1 MFPMVYKQTFSEW
14 LSEERGKRG
23 WSQSDLARFAG
34 LHRAVINKI
43 ETGTNPMP
51 DTVKALAHALEYP
64 LDFVY
69 EKAGF
74 LEEKSK
80 VSPIKRKLTYLA
92 ESLPDSD
99 LEMVIALLE
108 QRLEFYR
115 QNPKIK
121 PAK

>member
-1 MFPMVYKQTFSEW
+1 MSLVVNKQSFGEW
-14 LSEERGKRG
+14 LSQEREKRG
-23 WSQSDLARFAG
+23 WSQSDLARFSG

-51 DTVKALAHALEYP
+51 ETVKAIARALEYP
-64 LDFVY
+64 LEFVY

-74 LEEKSK
+74 LEEKPQLS
-80 VSPIKRKLTYLA
+80 VIKRKLAHLA
-92 ESLPDSD
+92 ENLPDSD

-108 QRLEFYR
+108 QRLDFYKK
-115 QNPKIK
+115 NPQAK